1 MRLLLTAGLDCR
13 QVALLRAYCKY
24 LLQAGVSFSQ
34 AYMEQTLARYPLDAR
49 LLAELFESRF
59 DPAHDRP
66 DAGKVRSEE
75 PRSELQSL
83 MRSTSAVYCFKKKT
97 KIRSTHSVLLDQ
109 NQHIHTPQI
118 SEL

>member
-34 AYMEQTLARYPLDAR
+34 AYMEQTLARYPLAAR

-66 DAGKVRSEE
+66 DAGQVEPARQALASASE
-75 PRSELQSL
+75 
-83 MRSTSAVYCFKKKT
+83 STPPPEKRACADTTRK
-97 KIRSTHSVLLDQ
+97 SVV
-109 NQHIHTPQI
+109 
-118 SEL
+118 